1 MAYGTLNRING
12 NKNQENLD
20 RHLKLDD
27 KLDSHQKPVK
37 IGDDITGLQLA
48 GKDVKIEGNLT
59 IDGDISVSGEIDGGS
74 NANNL
79 KGNTTIGYPEGDTV
93 AIVGSNIYIGE
104 PQNYG
109 SATGSVAKIGARTS
123 NDTSTDLVLNSRE
136 DYVDNLTISV
146 GTSGLSTISTNDG
159 GGAAAHLEI
168 DTDGNLTIDSGGDII
183 LDSADGNFIAKKAS
197 VEFSAANSS
206 YAGMILGYTR
216 IQNNGTTS
224 GQANISVNTGSMTV
238 LQTVQGTDLSVTFKS
253 PPSGNVEIECSFW
266 TTATSKGVKFSLS
279 DNASYNEVDETHT
292 YDADQTIYIDES
304 DHAMHTVRFAVSGL
318 TAGTSYTYFLAG
330 LASGT
335 FYISHGR
342 NRTAGTFYPPIILK
356 AIALPNTITTGE

>member
-1 MAYGTLNRING
+1 MAYGTSNRING

-27 KLDSHQKPVK
+27 RLDSHQKPVK
-37 IGDDITGLQLA
+37 IGDDITGLLLSD
-48 GKDVKIEGNLT
+48 KDVKVEGDLDVYGALN
-59 IDGDISVSGEIDGGS
+59 VSGNMGV
-74 NANNL
+74 NL
-79 KGNTTIGYPEGDTV
+79 YNDFAPSE
-93 AIVGSNIYIGE
+93 
-104 PQNYG
+104 
-109 SATGSVAKIGARTS
+109 SA
-123 NDTSTDLVLNSRE
+123 
-136 DYVDNLTISV
+136 
-146 GTSGLSTISTNDG
+146 
-159 GGAAAHLEI
+159 
-168 DTDGNLTIDSGGDII
+168 
-183 LDSADGNFIAKKAS
+183 
-197 VEFSAANSS
+197 

-238 LQTVQGTDLSVTFKS
+238 LQTVQGTDLSVTFKAPS
-253 PPSGNVEIECSFW
+253 SGNVEVECSFW

-335 FYISHGR
+335 FNLSHGR

>member
-1 MAYGTLNRING
+1 MAYNSSRTTNN
-12 NKNQENLD
+12 NTEENLD
-20 RHLKLDD
+20 RHLRIDNP
-27 KLDSHQKPVK
+27 LDSHQKPVK

-74 NANNL
+74 NNNDL
-79 KGNTTIGYPEGDTV
+79 KGNTFIGYPEGDTIALV
-93 AIVGSNIYIGE
+93 NSTIHIGE

-109 SATGSVAKIGARTS
+109 AANGSVAQIGA
-123 NDTSTDLVLNSRE
+123 NLIDSTKSVMKLFSRE
-136 DYVDNLTISV
+136 DYLDSLTIQV
-146 GTSGLSTISTNDG
+146 GTQGASTIQTIDG
-159 GGAAAHLEI
+159 GGTAASLQMV
-168 DTDGNLTIDSGGDII
+168 TDGDFIVDSTTGIT
-183 LDSADGNFIAKKAS
+183 LDSHTGNFIAKKAGT
-197 VEFSAANSS
+197 EFSVTNSA

-216 IQNNGTTS
+216 IQNNGTDS

-238 LQTVQGTDLSVTFKS
+238 LQTAQGTDLSVIFKA

-266 TTATSKGVKFSLS
+266 TSAISKGAKFSLS

-292 YDADQTIYIDES
+292 YDADQTIYIDET
-304 DHAMHTVRFAVSGL
+304 DHAMHTVKFAVSGL

-330 LASGT
+330 LATGT
-335 FYISHGR
+335 LTIAHGR
-342 NRTAGTFYPPIILK
+342 NRTAGTFYPPILLK

>member
-27 KLDSHQKPVK
+27 PLDSHQKPVK

-109 SATGSVAKIGARTS
+109 SATGSVAKIGARKS

-197 VEFSAANSS
+197 VEFSSANSS
-206 YAGMILGYTR
+206 YAGMILGYTDIGLDEGR
-216 IQNNGTTS
+216 AELTLTLS
-224 GQANISVNTGSMTV
+224 YVVPTDEFSVA
-238 LQTVQGTDLSVTFKS
+238 FKS
-253 PPSGNVEIECSFW
+253 PPSGNVEIEIQILYEYGANGLGTLEVGLS
-266 TTATSKGVKFSLS
+266 TANATSGYSALQDYHEEAILYRGGRAQRS
-279 DNASYNEVDETHT
+279 
-292 YDADQTIYIDES
+292 I
-304 DHAMHTVRFAVSGL
+304 VRHSWTLTGL
-318 TAGTSYTYFLAG
+318 TAGSAYEYWVGFKSLSTT
-330 LASGT
+330 GT
-335 FYISHGR
+335 PKIHWGGDSTGQNPSFIM
-342 NRTAGTFYPPIILK
+342 K
-356 AIALPNTITTGE
+356 ATALPATITT